1 MNFFIINFG
10 FLVFIFL
17 HFVLESPFML
27 RIGLTGGIVSGKST
41 VAKIFEVLGI
51 PVYYADDAAKNIM
64 NEDEELKQQ
73 IIKHFGDQSYINN
86 KLDRKYISEKVF
98 NNKENLSLLNS
109 LVHPAT
115 IRDAEN
121 WMKNQ
126 TSVYA
131 IKEAALIFES
141 GAEKFLDY
149 VIGVFAPEN
158 LRIDRV
164 VKRDN
169 ISGEEVKNRIKNQMN
184 EEKKMSLCNF
194 VVTNDEQQPLLPQV
208 IALHKQLLHVAENNV
223 DE

>member
-1 MNFFIINFG
+1 
-10 FLVFIFL
+10 
-17 HFVLESPFML
+17 ML
-27 RIGLTGGIVSGKST
+27 RIGLTGGIGSGKST

-64 NEDEELKQQ
+64 NDDDELKQQ
-73 IIKHFGDQSYINN
+73 IIKHFGDRSYINN

-98 NNKENLSLLNS
+98 DNKENLSLLNS
-109 LVHPAT
+109 LVHPKT

-141 GAEKFLDY
+141 GSEKFLDY
-149 VIGVFAPEN
+149 VIGVSSPEN
-158 LRIDRV
+158 IRIERTM
-164 VKRDN
+164 KRDN
-169 ISGEEVKNRIKNQMN
+169 ISEEEVNNRIKNQMN

-194 VVTNDEQQPLLPQV
+194 VVTNDEQQPLLSQV
-208 IALHKQLLHVAENNV
+208 IALHKQLLHLAENNV

>member
-1 MNFFIINFG
+1 MF
-10 FLVFIFL
+10 
-17 HFVLESPFML
+17 
-27 RIGLTGGIVSGKST
+27 RIGLTGGIGSGKST

-64 NEDEELKQQ
+64 NDDEELKQQ
-73 IIKHFGDQSYINN
+73 IIKYFGARSYVNN
-86 KLDRKYISEKVF
+86 KLDRKYISKKVF
-98 NNKENLSLLNS
+98 NNKEDLSLLNS

-121 WMKNQ
+121 WMKDQ
-126 TSVYA
+126 TTAYA

-141 GAEKFLDY
+141 GAEKFLDH
-149 VIGVFAPEN
+149 VIGVSAPEN
-158 LRIDRV
+158 LRIERTM
-164 VKRDN
+164 KRDN
-169 ISGEEVKNRIKNQMN
+169 ISEEEVKDRIKNQMS

-208 IALHKQLLHVAENNV
+208 IALHKQLLHLAENNV